1 MKKQLAA
8 AWIASLIGLTLHL
21 QTASAQV
28 VYCASP
34 GVPVRCVE
42 RPVGVGAPG
51 PGVVPGVGAP
61 GVGAP
66 GVGAPGVGAPGVG
79 AAPDAQARGAGAGAR
94 GAGVT
99 PGAGA
104 GRAGGD
110 REGREGAERGRR

>member
-66 GVGAPGVGAPGVG
+66 GVGAPGVGV
-79 AAPDAQARGAGAGAR
+79 APDGQARGAGAGAR
-94 GAGVT
+94 GVGVT

-104 GRAGGD
+104 GRAGVD

>member
-42 RPVGVGAPG
+42 RPMGVGAPG

-66 GVGAPGVGAPGVG
+66 GVGV
-79 AAPDAQARGAGAGAR
+79 APDGQARGAGAGAR
-94 GAGVT
+94 GVGVT

-104 GRAGGD
+104 GRAGVD

>member
-66 GVGAPGVGAPGVG
+66 GVGV
-79 AAPDAQARGAGAGAR
+79 APDAQARDAGAGAGAGAR

>member
-66 GVGAPGVGAPGVG
+66 GVGAPGVGA
-79 AAPDAQARGAGAGAR
+79 APDAQARGAGAGAR